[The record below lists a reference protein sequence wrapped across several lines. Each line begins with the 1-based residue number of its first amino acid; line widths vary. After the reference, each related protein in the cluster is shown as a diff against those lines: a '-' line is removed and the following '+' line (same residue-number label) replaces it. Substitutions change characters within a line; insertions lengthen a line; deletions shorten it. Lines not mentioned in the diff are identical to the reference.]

1 MSILVKQAGQYVQSV
16 QSSYLSQKDSPHP
29 AHSFATKTI
38 LHLQF
43 ATAVQFGLLVALF
56 AGHSFIIGAT
66 TTAKVVGMITQWSRI
81 LAGGQAM
88 SIMPKSVVQWMN
100 MKYICSTLKV
110 RLVLDRIQKQSNTTT
125 VENRTPPS
133 STRTLEWLRELLT
146 SPMVMET

>member
-66 TTAKVVGMITQWSRI
+66 TTAKVVGMITQ
-81 LAGGQAM
+81 
-88 SIMPKSVVQWMN
+88 
-100 MKYICSTLKV
+100 
-110 RLVLDRIQKQSNTTT
+110 
-125 VENRTPPS
+125 
-133 STRTLEWLRELLT
+133 
-146 SPMVMET
+146 